1 MDKGYKD
8 PLYGNYRAK
17 VVDNKD
23 KEKFGRVMVWIPDL
37 MPDIEDTQGIW
48 ARPANNPMGGR
59 NSEADSKDNHYAGSS
74 FIPLNGSWVWI
85 FFEAGNINRPY
96 YFGAL
101 DIENTPVLAEN
112 QQGAN
117 YQLKY
122 TLFKSH
128 SGRAVVVS
136 DDPGDAR
143 VEITGK
149 KREMAEPPSGDA
161 ESVYKID
168 DNMTTIFLDE
178 RNGTQKLLIRTY
190 LGDFIHIDIDERKLQ
205 AEFESDIIIKTN
217 GKFQLYAK
225 DEIDIKT
232 DSKFLLTANDDMD
245 VKCIVGNMYV
255 EGDSGTLDIKTA
267 DKMRQYAGGDM
278 DLYAIKDFSYRGESS
293 VNGTAGVTM
302 AHDAAGNLI
311 EQSGAA
317 ASPSQAVGSKEA
329 PEAAPKGERDT

>member
-1 MDKGYKD
+1 MDKGFKD

-17 VVDNKD
+17 VVNNKD
-23 KEKFGRVMVWIPDL
+23 KEKFGRVIVWIPDL
-37 MPDIEDTQGIW
+37 MPDIPDDQGIW

-59 NSEADSKDNHYAGSS
+59 NAESDGPDNHFAGTSY
-74 FIPLNGSWVWI
+74 IPLNGSWVWV

-112 QQGAN
+112 QVGEN

-128 SGRAVVVS
+128 SGRAIVVS
-136 DDPGDAR
+136 DDPDDAR

-149 KREMAEPPSGDA
+149 KREMKEPPSGDL

-168 DNMTTIFLDE
+168 DNMTTIFFDE
-178 RNGTQKLLIRTY
+178 RNGTQKILIRTY
-190 LGDFIHIDIDERKLQ
+190 LGDFVHIDIDERKLQ

-217 GKFQLYAK
+217 GKFQLTAT
-225 DEIDIKT
+225 DDIDIKT
-232 DSKFLLTANDDMD
+232 IAGD
-245 VKCIVGNMYV
+245 MYV
-255 EGDSGTLDIKTA
+255 EAGAGHLDVKTA
-267 DKMRQYAGGDM
+267 DVIRQYSGGDM
-278 DLYAIKDFSYRGESS
+278 SLYSGAIFSYRGEAS
-293 VNGTAGVTM
+293 VQGTAGVDM
-302 AHDAAGNLI
+302 NHDAGGNLN

-317 ASPSQAVGSKEA
+317 STPSKALGAQEA
-329 PEAAPKGERDT
+329 EPKGERDT